1 MKKIVRLTESDLT
14 NLVRRIISEK
24 KGKKSKEN
32 DEDDVMS
39 ILDQCIEDTPKE
51 DFDDVEDWVEEVF
64 SSCESEFGDDMTEED
79 LENFKDEY
87 YEYVM
92 DCWDQE
98 EDDDDDFSD
107 DDEDDYS
114 DDDDF
119 SDDDDDDFSDDDDD
133 DDDYSDDDDD
143 DYSDDDD
150 DYSDDDD
157 DDYSDDD
164 DDYSDD
170 DDFGTMRG
178 RFFDKDDEEDDDF

>member
-1 MKKIVRLTESDLT
+1 MKKIVRLTERDLT
-14 NLVRRIISEK
+14 NLVKRIISEK
-24 KGKKSKEN
+24 KGKKSKKKSFDD
-32 DEDDVMS
+32 DEVLS

-98 EDDDDDFSD
+98 
-107 DDEDDYS
+107 
-114 DDDDF
+114 
-119 SDDDDDDFSDDDDD
+119 DDDDDDFSDDEDDF
-133 DDDYSDDDDD
+133 
-143 DYSDDDD
+143 SDDDD

-157 DDYSDDD
+157 DFSDEDDD
-164 DDYSDD
+164 DED

-178 RFFDKDDEEDDDF
+178 RFFDKDEDDDDDF

>member
-150 DYSDDDD
+150 
-157 DDYSDDD
+157 
-164 DDYSDD
+164 
-170 DDFGTMRG
+170 FGTMRG

>member
-1 MKKIVRLTESDLT
+1 MKKIVRLTERDLT
-14 NLVRRIISEK
+14 NLVKRIISEK
-24 KGKKSKEN
+24 KGKKSKKESF
-32 DEDDVMS
+32 DEDEVLS

-98 EDDDDDFSD
+98 G
-107 DDEDDYS
+107 
-114 DDDDF
+114 
-119 SDDDDDDFSDDDDD
+119 DDD
-133 DDDYSDDDDD
+133 DDDYSD
-143 DYSDDDD
+143 
-150 DYSDDDD
+150 
-157 DDYSDDD
+157 
-164 DDYSDD
+164 DD